1 MKCATNNSAPGDRGH
16 KHKDMIRIEQAL
28 ARAKEQGKKVL
39 KKDLAAKMWP
49 DSTPEGQQ
57 VNMTKLC
64 SGRRT
69 MINPDWVG
77 IICEMTGCTA
87 DFLFGLSN
95 E

>member
-1 MKCATNNSAPGDRGH
+1 
-16 KHKDMIRIEQAL
+16 MIRIEQAI

-39 KKDLAAKMWP
+39 KKDLAARMWP
-49 DSTPEGQQ
+49 DSTPEAQQ
-57 VNMTKLC
+57 VNMTILC
-64 SGRRT
+64 SGRAKR
-69 MINPDWVG
+69 INPDWVN